1 MWILEIQEDGLCEDL
16 YSGCA
21 SCWPRLDLMDS
32 RKYLSEEAQYHKIMC
47 RSHRK
52 TACGFMLST
61 F

>member
-16 YSGCA
+16 YSVCA

-47 RSHRK
+47 RVYVI
-52 TACGFMLST
+52 MLST